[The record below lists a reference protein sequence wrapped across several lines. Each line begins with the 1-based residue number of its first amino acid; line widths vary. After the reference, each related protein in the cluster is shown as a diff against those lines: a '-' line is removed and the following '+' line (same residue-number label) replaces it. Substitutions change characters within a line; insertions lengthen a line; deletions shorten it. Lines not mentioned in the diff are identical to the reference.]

1 MGQRYSSTLSLTS
14 ALDGGGWST
23 PHPGR
28 FTPGKDPVPIALE
41 DGWVSEPVWMGTD
54 NPAPTRIRSPDCPGR
69 SESLYRLSCPAHLCI
84 WTGFSTFV
92 CICWCLY
99 VIYVDGR
106 SYNLCPGSSETECIA
121 KRPGKSGQF
130 CCRGNKYDNSPAATQ
145 VSSVQT
151 CTGTC
156 CNGSPLRNVRRFR
169 GQFSL
174 FRGRAKSEH

>member
-1 MGQRYSSTLSLTS
+1 MRVGGQRHAAA
-14 ALDGGGWST
+14 ALL
-23 PHPGR
+23 
-28 FTPGKDPVPIALE
+28 PGKTRYPLHWRLAGPPDWS
-41 DGWVSEPVWMGTD
+41 GWVRKVSP
-54 NPAPTRIRSPDCPGR
+54 PTGIRSPNRPAR

-130 CCRGNKYDNSPAATQ
+130 CCRGNKYDNSPAAAQ

-156 CNGSPLRNVRRFR
+156 CSGSPLRNVRRFR